1 VNPPSWAVLCPFMP
15 HGNVTNK
22 IRLLDLFKYYKQLPH
37 QSAAISELEEALLKA
52 DPALLNRDQ
61 AWFKTWSQGGKHQD
75 VGPAIKL
82 IQEFE
87 GCHLE
92 AYLCPAG
99 VPTIGWGNTRH
110 IDGRPV
116 KLGDKVTGIEAD
128 MMLRREIDRIIEK
141 LRVIPHWNEMSAGQ
155 QSALISFGYNL
166 GASFYGAVGFETIT
180 KRLREKDWAKVPD
193 ALLLYCNPGSSFEAG
208 LKRRREAE
216 GRLWLQGMGLPEV
229 QQQGFGNPLQVP
241 FYAQLDSSTDQ
252 GRRMCF
258 SSSCA
263 MLLEYLKP
271 GTLKGANGDDQYLK
285 RVQQYGDTTDANAQ
299 IRALSSY
306 GIKARFVQNASFTT
320 LEQQIAKGIPIPCGY
335 LHRGPISKP
344 SGGGHYCCIIGHTPT
359 HVIAHDPFGEA
370 DLVNGTTL
378 NKSGRSV
385 QYSRKNW
392 GRRWQ
397 VEGTAT
403 GWAILAER

>member
-1 VNPPSWAVLCPFMP
+1 MNPPSWAALYPFMP

-37 QSAAISELEEALLKA
+37 QSAALSELEEALLKA

-61 AWFKTWSQGGKHQD
+61 AWFKTWSQGGKQQD
-75 VGPAIKL
+75 INEGVKL

-110 IDGRPV
+110 IDGKPV

-141 LRVIPHWNEMSAGQ
+141 LRIIPHWNEMSAGQ

-166 GASFYGAVGFETIT
+166 GASFYGAQGFETIT

-193 ALLLYCNPGSSFEAG
+193 ALLLYRNPGSKFEAG

-216 GRLWLQGMGLPEV
+216 GRLWLQGMGLPEA
-229 QQQGFGNPLQVP
+229 QQQPAKLSPSSPFNAYMAPHIQIGEFALYQEARRFDHQHQVNTAAELAAFMERARSRFGSKPVVITSGYRPAPINRLVGG
-241 FYAQLDSSTDQ
+241 A
-252 GRRMCF
+252 
-258 SSSCA
+258 SSSEHLYDA
-263 MLLEYLKP
+263 P
-271 GTLKGANGDDQYLK
+271 GVGAVDFYIEGADIK
-285 RVQQYGDTTDANAQ
+285 AVQDWCDANWPYSLGYGAPKGFVHLG
-299 IRALSSY
+299 IR
-306 GIKARFVQNASFTT
+306 
-320 LEQQIAKGIPIPCGY
+320 KGRP
-335 LHRGPISKP
+335 R
-344 SGGGHYCCIIGHTPT
+344 
-359 HVIAHDPFGEA
+359 V
-370 DLVNGTTL
+370 
-378 NKSGRSV
+378 
-385 QYSRKNW
+385 
-392 GRRWQ
+392 RWDY
-397 VEGTAT
+397 
-403 GWAILAER
+403 